1 MFYRLYDLQ
10 TGCYMAT
17 GYNTTSLADLAVAY
31 LEYDGMGDYT
41 LPITT
46 EKILD
51 RILGNEFIVEN
62 SLVPFAPY
70 EDDTDDS
77 SISVIRR
84 KSDSK
89 LFTCYFRDGL
99 VKNYKTTEV
108 GHWFTEV
115 GGDEEICI
123 NGVDEEIYDVIEVVN
138 I

>member
-1 MFYRLYDLQ
+1 
-10 TGCYMAT
+10 MAS
-17 GYNTTSLADLAVAY
+17 GYNATSLADLAIAY
-31 LEYDGMGDYT
+31 LEYDGKDGYT

-89 LFTCYFRDGL
+89 LFACYFRDGL
-99 VKNYKTTEV
+99 VKNYKTTDD
-108 GHWFTEV
+108 GHWFIEV
-115 GGDEEICI
+115 GGDEEIWLK
-123 NGVDEEIYDVIEVVN
+123 GVDEEIYDVIEVVN